1 MYTSKYLVLRNCLQC
16 QHHVLEMTQGQTL
29 HPIFVISAVGLIL
42 EGILTSFS
50 LGKICVWYKLNLF
63 TLEKYQQPLF
73 YDQTRLVFV
82 HYQNFTNYY
91 VIISVHYIQ
100 ISN

>member
-1 MYTSKYLVLRNCLQC
+1 MVLRNFLQY
-16 QHHVLEMTQGQTL
+16 QHHVLEMVQGQTP

-42 EGILTSFS
+42 EGILTSFY
-50 LGKICVWYKLNLF
+50 LGKFCFWYKLNLF

-73 YDQTRLVFV
+73 YDQTRLVCV
-82 HYQNFTNYY
+82 HYKNFTNYY
-91 VIISVHYIQ
+91 VIISVYYIQ